1 MIKKYFELEKT
12 NFKKNNL
19 FLFYGLNNG
28 LKNEIIEKNFVKN
41 NNLKLINYDENSI
54 LNNTKHFLNELT
66 NKSFFDEGKIYKI
79 DRATDKILNFL
90 EKIKDLDLEDSILI
104 INSGQLEKK
113 SKLRNFFEK
122 NKSYICVP
130 FYPDD
135 NRKLFTLALNFFKE
149 KNISISPESINLL
162 VDRSREDREN
172 LKLELDKI
180 EMYCLDKK
188 NISLDEVMI
197 LSNLSENYQVFEL
210 VDNCL
215 AKNTKK
221 TINILNENNY
231 SSEDCILI
239 IRSLLIK
246 AKRLLKLKEI
256 NHKIQNLDDVILSY
270 KPTIFWKEKD
280 IVKKQIQNWNVK
292 DVHKLIYKIN
302 EIEILIKKNFSN
314 SLNILSD
321 FIIFESKSNNSI

>member
-1 MIKKYFELEKT
+1 MIKKYFELEKI
-12 NFKKNNL
+12 NFKKNSL

-221 TINILNENNY
+221 NY
-231 SSEDCILI
+231 
-239 IRSLLIK
+239 K
-246 AKRLLKLKEI
+246 YFK
-256 NHKIQNLDDVILSY
+256 
-270 KPTIFWKEKD
+270 
-280 IVKKQIQNWNVK
+280 
-292 DVHKLIYKIN
+292 
-302 EIEILIKKNFSN
+302 
-314 SLNILSD
+314 
-321 FIIFESKSNNSI
+321 

>member
-1 MIKKYFELEKT
+1 MIKKYFELEKI

-54 LNNTKHFLNELT
+54 LNNTKNFLNELT

-90 EKIKDLDLEDSILI
+90 EEIKDLNLEDSILI

-135 NRKLFTLALNFFKE
+135 NRKLFSLASNFFKE
-149 KNISISPESINLL
+149 RKISISSESINLL
-162 VDRSREDREN
+162 VERAREDRE
-172 LKLELDKI
+172 KLIAEI
-180 EMYCLDKK
+180 EKLSMFCLDSKS
-188 NISLDEVMI
+188 ISFEDVVA
-197 LSNLSENYQVFEL
+197 LSNLSENYKIFDL

-221 TINILNENNY
+221 TINILNENKY
-231 SSEDCILI
+231 GPEDCILI
-239 IRSLLIK
+239 IRSLLSK
-246 AKRLLKLKEI
+246 SKRLLKLKNLNLE
-256 NHKIQNLDDVILSY
+256 KKNLDDAISSY
-270 KPTIFWKEKD
+270 KPPIFWKEKE
-280 IVKKQIQNWNVK
+280 IVKKQVLNWKIK
-292 DVHKLIYKIN
+292 DVNELIYEIG
-302 EIEILIKKNFSN
+302 EIEVLIKKNFTN

-321 FIIFESKSNNSI
+321 FIISQSNTSN